1 MIFPICL
8 SVKKYIGILGKSV
21 RGGGR
26 GGVKLILHNE
36 LINYIGYISIIPR

>member
-21 RGGGR
+21 RGGR